1 MIKHTKD
8 SLEKHT
14 KVRLIKHMKEHL
26 LVSILR
32 LILVTMKA
40 RLKVRLTNNMKDLII
55 NHTQASIQEIK
66 NTVAN
71 PLDSLR
77 VHLTKIIQDYLLSLD
92 HHILKPMLANIQ
104 KHIQD
109 STRDSTLNNIL
120 VYMKVRLTKHI

>member
-1 MIKHTKD
+1 
-8 SLEKHT
+8 
-14 KVRLIKHMKEHL
+14 MKEHL

-40 RLKVRLTNNMKDLII
+40 RLKEPLINNMKDLLI
-55 NHTQASIQEIK
+55 NHTQASLQEIK
-66 NTVAN
+66 NTMAV

-104 KHIQD
+104 KHMQDNTKDNIQ
-109 STRDSTLNNIL
+109 NNIL